1 MSLTTHICLISSRFP
16 PQRSAVGDYALRL
29 SEALL
34 ERGAQV
40 RVLTGPASADEKLAA
55 GIRISVLDCGWGIR
69 GMRLILKILR
79 RERPQI
85 VNLQYVPQMYQRY
98 GIALPVALLP
108 LVIRLFVGTPV
119 VTTCHEFV
127 GARPRS
133 LKAALLQ
140 AFYALQTF
148 LILLASNRVV
158 VPVERHI
165 ELLKKYFSPLGG
177 KARLIPVGSN
187 IPVRKNSSG
196 AGDDGRVCGD
206 EWTIATLGTG
216 HPWWN
221 YELALHTVRD
231 LRNKGY
237 QVRLRCIGDIAGSNP
252 AYFARLR
259 ALSDALGLN
268 ENVTWTGYCRAEQVS
283 EFLSDADVFFFTQST
298 GPTMRSTAL
307 MAALAHGLPVVAAR
321 GTDTCRFLAESGA
334 IQFVPADAP
343 APATAKIATL
353 LRDDRWH
360 REWAKR
366 ARELYERQFSW
377 SKIAGQYLDVFAEAM
392 SRERREEL
400 SPAPLQ
406 KR

>member
-1 MSLTTHICLISSRFP
+1 M
-16 PQRSAVGDYALRL
+16 RL

-40 RVLTGPASADEKLAA
+40 HVLTAAASAAETFDA
-55 GIRISVLDCGWGIR
+55 GIRISVLDSGWGIR

-98 GIALPVALLP
+98 GIALSVALLP
-108 LVIRLFVGTPV
+108 VVIRLFLGTPV

-148 LILLASNRVV
+148 LLLLGSNRVV

-165 ELLKKYFSPLGG
+165 ELLKKYFRPFGG

-187 IPVRKNSSG
+187 IPVKNSSPK
-196 AGDDGRVCGD
+196 AGDGD
-206 EWTIATLGTG
+206 KASSRDERTIATLGTG

-252 AYFARLR
+252 AYFAKLR
-259 ALSDALGLN
+259 SLSDALDLN
-268 ENVTWTGYCRAEQVS
+268 GCVTWTGYCQAEQVS
-283 EFLSDADVFFFTQST
+283 DFLSDADVFFFTQST

-334 IQFVPADAP
+334 IQFVSADAP
-343 APATAKIATL
+343 AQAAAKIETL
-353 LRDDRWH
+353 LQDDRWH
-360 REWAKR
+360 GEWARK

-392 SRERREEL
+392 SPERRGEM
-400 SPAPLQ
+400 SPAGLQ